1 MSIYAKPQ
9 GVNVVRERRRSR
21 ANSIS
26 INLAQLDR
34 RGSVDPR
41 TLLNPAQVEAL
52 RVKSRLQSDQSNDEK
67 KGDDAGLGK
76 SHVGDGRL
84 FRRRRRGGVSI
95 NPADL
100 SFAAGLSAGVETA
113 GGSNSHDGGPGPYDK
128 LLQVDHSKA
137 FLKKHVES
145 TARDLQELDRLMFE
159 KSKLNV
165 SAEKQFLNRFDNR
178 RLRLV
183 EAFLENELRSCP
195 SVSQQR

>member
-9 GVNVVRERRRSR
+9 AVNVVRERRRSR

-26 INLAQLDR
+26 INLAHLDR
-34 RGSVDPR
+34 RGSVDQR
-41 TLLNPAQVEAL
+41 ALLNPAQVEAL
-52 RVKSRLQSDQSNDEK
+52 RAQSRLQSEQSSDEK
-67 KGDDAGLGK
+67 KRDDTGSAK

-100 SFAAGLSAGVETA
+100 SFAAGLGAGVETA
-113 GGSNSHDGGPGPYDK
+113 GGSNNHDSGSGPYDK

-137 FLKKHVES
+137 FLRKHVEG
-145 TARDLQELDRLMFE
+145 TARHLQELDRLIFE
-159 KSKLNV
+159 KSKLNI